1 MSVTNASRELKT
13 AVTKLTAAV
22 EDFADMVQVNN
33 STNTAGVMKDTLT
46 HIKMVLDSLSDD
58 IKLKKN
64 TINQSLEGLGLTR
77 THN

>member
-13 AVTKLTAAV
+13 AVTKLTEAV

-33 STNTAGVMKDTLT
+33 STNTAGVMKDKLT

-64 TINQSLEGLGLTR
+64 TINQSLEGLGFTR

>member
-13 AVTKLTAAV
+13 AVTKLTEAV
-22 EDFADMVQVNN
+22 GDFSDIVQVNN
-33 STNTAGVMKDTLT
+33 STNTAGVMKDKLT
-46 HIKMVLDSLSDD
+46 HIKTVLDSLSDD

-64 TINQSLEGLGLTR
+64 TINQSLEGLGFTR